1 MSSPGLAAPSPPQL
15 QPRLKSKM
23 TLRRRAFGVSSGVT
37 MGPLVG
43 AAWRRDRD
51 KGRDR
56 DEQQERM
63 QVLHTRLV
71 MGACC

>member
-15 QPRLKSKM
+15 PPRLKSKM

-51 KGRDR
+51 KGPDATSSRR
-56 DEQQERM
+56 ECKL
-63 QVLHTRLV
+63 LHTRLV
-71 MGACC
+71 MGVCC